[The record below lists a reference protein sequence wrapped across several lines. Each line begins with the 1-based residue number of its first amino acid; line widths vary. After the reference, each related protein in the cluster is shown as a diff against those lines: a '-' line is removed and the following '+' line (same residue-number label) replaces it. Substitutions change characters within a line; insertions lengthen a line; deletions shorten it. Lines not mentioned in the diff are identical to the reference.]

1 MTVTMTAL
9 TPLLRLAPALPRT
22 QDAMTVSFTISSRN
36 DHEDIPEQDAQR
48 VAAMRTLVRARL
60 RYNGLSALI
69 DDVEL
74 LVSELVTNA
83 IEHSR
88 GTEITVSL
96 RLDGRSLQLEV
107 IDQTRRLP
115 QIQEPDDD
123 DESGRGLLI
132 VATLAD
138 SWGVKDDGRS
148 TWCTVAIR
156 DEAAS

>member
-1 MTVTMTAL
+1 MSFAIS
-9 TPLLRLAPALPRT
+9 PR
-22 QDAMTVSFTISSRN
+22 AG
-36 DHEDIPEQDAQR
+36 HEDIPDQDAQR
-48 VAAMRTLVRARL
+48 VAAMRVLARACL
-60 RYNGLSALI
+60 RYNGLSTLI

-107 IDQTRRLP
+107 SDQTRRPP
-115 QIQEPDDD
+115 QVREPDDD
-123 DESGRGLLI
+123 AESGRGLLI
-132 VATLAD
+132 VAALAD

-148 TWCTVAIR
+148 TWCTVAIP
-156 DEAAS
+156 DEAVS